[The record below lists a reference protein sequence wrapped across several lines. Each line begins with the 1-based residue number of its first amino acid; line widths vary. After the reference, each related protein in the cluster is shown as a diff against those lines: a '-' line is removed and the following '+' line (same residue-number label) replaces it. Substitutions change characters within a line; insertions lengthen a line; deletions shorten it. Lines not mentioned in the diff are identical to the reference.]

1 MSPDVLLRVRE
12 MLPQLSASERRVAEA
27 VLADPRVVRESTIT
41 ELAGTSASAASTVAR
56 FCQRLGFDGY
66 RQFRAAVIA
75 ALGYDDARLGEFDLG
90 EGEIDAGDAPEEI
103 AAKIAFQ
110 EVRAIQA
117 TMAALDLDA
126 TARAA
131 AALGGARRI
140 VLYGAGSSSL
150 TAQDLCQ
157 KLARIGRP
165 AVAETDVHLALS
177 RAALLDADSVL
188 VGVSSRGETRETL
201 DALRAARRAGAT
213 TVSITNATSSSL
225 DDVSDVVLRSA
236 VRESRLRSGATAS
249 RIAQLAIV
257 DVLFVLVLRLDFP
270 QLSESLRVTY
280 DAVRSRRGDH

>member
-1 MSPDVLLRVRE
+1 M
-12 MLPQLSASERRVAEA
+12 
-27 VLADPRVVRESTIT
+27 LADPRVVRESTIT
-41 ELAGTSASAASTVAR
+41 ELAGMSASAASTVAR

-201 DALRAARRAGAT
+201 DVLRAARRAGAT

>member
-12 MLPQLSASERRVAEA
+12 TLPQLSASERRVAEA

-201 DALRAARRAGAT
+201 DVLRAARRAGAT

>member
-1 MSPDVLLRVRE
+1 M
-12 MLPQLSASERRVAEA
+12 SASERRVAEA
-27 VLADPRVVRESTIT
+27 VLADPRVVCESTIT

-201 DALRAARRAGAT
+201 DVLRAARRAGAT

-249 RIAQLAIV
+249 RIAHLAIV

>member
-131 AALGGARRI
+131 AALGGAKRI

-201 DALRAARRAGAT
+201 DVLRAARRAGAT

>member
-1 MSPDVLLRVRE
+1 M
-12 MLPQLSASERRVAEA
+12 
-27 VLADPRVVRESTIT
+27 LADPRVVRESTIT

-110 EVRAIQA
+110 
-117 TMAALDLDA
+117 
-126 TARAA
+126 
-131 AALGGARRI
+131 
-140 VLYGAGSSSL
+140 
-150 TAQDLCQ
+150 
-157 KLARIGRP
+157 
-165 AVAETDVHLALS
+165 HLALS

-201 DALRAARRAGAT
+201 DVLRAARRAGAT

>member
-201 DALRAARRAGAT
+201 DVLRAARRAGAT

>member
-201 DALRAARRAGAT
+201 DVLRAARRAGAT
-213 TVSITNATSSSL
+213 TVSTTNATSSSL

>member
-1 MSPDVLLRVRE
+1 M
-12 MLPQLSASERRVAEA
+12 SASERRVAEA

-110 EVRAIQA
+110 EVRATQA

-140 VLYGAGSSSL
+140 ALYGAGSSSL
-150 TAQDLCQ
+150 TAQDLRQ

-201 DALRAARRAGAT
+201 DVLRAARRAPTGSPRRRPACAPGA
-213 TVSITNATSSSL
+213 
-225 DDVSDVVLRSA
+225 
-236 VRESRLRSGATAS
+236 SGWPTARRPPPCS
-249 RIAQLAIV
+249 
-257 DVLFVLVLRLDFP
+257 P
-270 QLSESLRVTY
+270 
-280 DAVRSRRGDH
+280 SRRCSGPCGSIRTPM

>member
-1 MSPDVLLRVRE
+1 M
-12 MLPQLSASERRVAEA
+12 
-27 VLADPRVVRESTIT
+27 LADPRVVRESTIT

-126 TARAA
+126 TAR
-131 AALGGARRI
+131 GRGARR
-140 VLYGAGSSSL
+140 G
-150 TAQDLCQ
+150 
-157 KLARIGRP
+157 
-165 AVAETDVHLALS
+165 E
-177 RAALLDADSVL
+177 AD
-188 VGVSSRGETRETL
+188 R
-201 DALRAARRAGAT
+201 ALRRRLVVADRAGP
-213 TVSITNATSSSL
+213 
-225 DDVSDVVLRSA
+225 
-236 VRESRLRSGATAS
+236 SRLRSGATAS

>member
-41 ELAGTSASAASTVAR
+41 ELAGMSASAASTVAR

-201 DALRAARRAGAT
+201 DVLRAARRAGAT

>member
-188 VGVSSRGETRETL
+188 VGVSSRGETQETL
-201 DALRAARRAGAT
+201 DVLRAARRAGAT

>member
-66 RQFRAAVIA
+66 RQFRAAVVA

-201 DALRAARRAGAT
+201 DVLRAARRAGAT